1 MYIDKKRRRWPLVLC
16 GIALAAVLALVFW
29 QGRGLSRQEM
39 EEEGAQA
46 VKNAVRQSAMQCY
59 AVEGAYPP
67 TLEHLEE
74 NYGLQINRED
84 FYVVYDV
91 FAVNLPPEVTVVPRP
106 RQETG
111 LIPK

>member
-46 VKNAVRQSAMQCY
+46 VKNAVRQSAIQCY
-59 AVEGAYPP
+59 AVEGVFPP
-67 TLEHLEE
+67 SLEYLEE
-74 NYGLQINRED
+74 HYGVRVNRES
-84 FYVVYDV
+84 
-91 FAVNLPPEVTVVPRP
+91 FAVSYDAFASNQPPDIRVAVRH
-106 RQETG
+106 
-111 LIPK
+111 